1 MITPVLPG
9 ELWRNGIMT
18 NLNNLLPAGTGWE
31 LGAAYGI
38 NNKGQKAIAFCPLQA
53 ASTGIHS
60 VDATSSSPK
69 SKLI

>member
-38 NNKGQKAIAFCPLQA
+38 NNKGQIVGTGKFKGQDTAFLLTP
-53 ASTGIHS
+53 
-60 VDATSSSPK
+60 V
-69 SKLI
+69 

>member
-1 MITPVLPG
+1 
-9 ELWRNGIMT
+9 MT

-38 NNKGQKAIAFCPLQA
+38 NNKGQKAIAFCPPQA

-60 VDATSSSPK
+60 VDGLPPRRSQS
-69 SKLI
+69 